1 MMIDDND
8 DDTLGPLVSPP
19 DRASFE
25 LPRAPDIGSCKPP
38 FQCDSN
44 NQHRCRCHIG
54 HWKDKQVPSMWFNR
68 THNLR
73 RPTKTFGIMLVKKIT
88 FFRRRY
94 TWWLNIKK
102 VRSYASYFVDVV
114 FKDEQKKKLLKVGKM
129 FESCKKLLKDVL
141 QAALTCSKTD
151 PFLSPPSSPT
161 QLTISTT
168 FLHFS

>member
-1 MMIDDND
+1 M
-8 DDTLGPLVSPP
+8 
-19 DRASFE
+19 A
-25 LPRAPDIGSCKPP
+25 
-38 FQCDSN
+38 
-44 NQHRCRCHIG
+44 QH
-54 HWKDKQVPSMWFNR
+54 
-68 THNLR
+68 
-73 RPTKTFGIMLVKKIT
+73 
-88 FFRRRY
+88 
-94 TWWLNIKK
+94 KK

-168 FLHFS
+168 FLHFSYTLITLVHCSDTLIFLLSYALTFFSFLQHYESHTHSWYTFPFLHPSSHLLLAEYH